1 MKQWIEF
8 QSTEQDNTKSVKVH
22 IGEQAAVWVGSG
34 SSMAT
39 FELWELKAI
48 CEQIIAVIEKRIE
61 TDRL

>member
-8 QSTEQDNTKSVKVH
+8 KSSEHSDSKSVKVH

-48 CEQIIAVIEKRIE
+48 CEQIIAAIEKRIE